1 MTDTPQGYLLLS
13 AVLFA
18 IGLAVTIVRKHPLI
32 VLLGIEVALQAV
44 TLAAGALTSSYQ
56 DWGGQIL
63 TLLLITVSA
72 VEWVVGLAVFLARGR
87 RDIV

>member
-13 AVLFA
+13 AALFA
-18 IGLAVTIVRKHPLI
+18 IGLAVTIVRKHPLV

-63 TLLLITVSA
+63 VLVLITISA
-72 VEWVVGLAVFLARGR
+72 IEWAVGLAVYLALGR
-87 RDIV
+87 RDVA

>member
-63 TLLLITVSA
+63 TLLLVTVSA
-72 VEWVVGLAVFLARGR
+72 VEWVVGLAVFLAQGR
-87 RDIV
+87 SDIA